1 MRSPRKTYQPSSRVP
16 WGRFALWLVLS
27 SPLALLSGF
36 GLYAAFRGGF
46 YFLFFVPL
54 LAGCVAAGSAL
65 LSVSAGRCRNRWLGA
80 AAGLLAG
87 IVALVSYFQFD
98 LAYQEGLSSLHRLDL
113 LPGHIRLRLE
123 TDQTK
128 RFRRTPP
135 DIGQPPN
142 RVGAELFFVLDILFV
157 GLLPVF
163 AGWTRASRPF
173 SEETGRWLHEHTFY
187 LDADDAREMAY
198 ALDEEDLA
206 GLAECAQPVAFQP
219 MSKLG
224 QARLYYI
231 PYDPDTP
238 VYLSLK
244 IWDGRPWTLGL
255 TKKLAT
261 RVMLTA
267 DEAAALAEQLRLPG
281 AKLGPLDVE
290 PVLDQPAGGAPA
302 VAIEDLAPD
311 EAGKTLTRSVLLT
324 LTIIALMPLA
334 LALVLAVG
342 LGVYIGLHW
351 SDLGTAAK
359 ADAAAVA
366 GAGLIGGL
374 FLTVRYG
381 DGISA
386 RIQQRMLAAT
396 LRKRPSTLVQPD
408 DPDAM
413 YVGVVPRENWGR
425 VMLDTATDN
434 GLIKIDPR
442 RRELLFEGDRQRWRI
457 PAASIVSCDLDQY
470 GLGGPPQPNEYNVI
484 PLVVLRANR
493 DGKVWEAPLSPLRT
507 TLSRPTIE
515 ARRRRC
521 RELHRHIRGELLDRS
536 NQ

>member
-1 MRSPRKTYQPSSRVP
+1 
-16 WGRFALWLVLS
+16 
-27 SPLALLSGF
+27 
-36 GLYAAFRGGF
+36 
-46 YFLFFVPL
+46 
-54 LAGCVAAGSAL
+54 
-65 LSVSAGRCRNRWLGA
+65 
-80 AAGLLAG
+80 
-87 IVALVSYFQFD
+87 
-98 LAYQEGLSSLHRLDL
+98 
-113 LPGHIRLRLE
+113 
-123 TDQTK
+123 
-128 RFRRTPP
+128 
-135 DIGQPPN
+135 
-142 RVGAELFFVLDILFV
+142 
-157 GLLPVF
+157 
-163 AGWTRASRPF
+163 
-173 SEETGRWLHEHTFY
+173 
-187 LDADDAREMAY
+187 
-198 ALDEEDLA
+198 
-206 GLAECAQPVAFQP
+206 
-219 MSKLG
+219 
-224 QARLYYI
+224 
-231 PYDPDTP
+231 
-238 VYLSLK
+238 LK

-261 RVMLTA
+261 RVLLTA

-290 PVLDQPAGGAPA
+290 PVLDQPAGGTPA
-302 VAIEDLAPD
+302 VAIEDLPQA
-311 EAGKTLTRSVLLT
+311 EAGKTLTRSTLLT

-334 LALVLAVG
+334 LALILAVG

-396 LRKRPSTLVQPD
+396 LRKRPNTLVQPD

-434 GLIKIDPR
+434 GLIRIDPR

-484 PLVVLRANR
+484 PLVVLRVNR

-521 RELHRHIRGELLDRS
+521 RELHQHIREELLDRS